1 LCLLSE
7 LARAM
12 NEFAVLVPDE
22 TTRREYVR
30 MFKWVVAFATWRFT
44 PTAEEKL
51 ANEKHKKLVAAANKN
66 EETARQLRET
76 LPAEDK
82 TPAKTAGSSQK
93 AGAGAG
99 SSQLTTPQKQTK
111 SQDAF
116 NIPGNAALGSST
128 QSINNSPRGSPRIP
142 MSARNTADVPLPAR
156 YSRPSGLSASHSSGY
171 SFGSS
176 AREVTSSS
184 SPKKHPHGHKQTAT
198 SSGAAAGS
206 SSTPPTM
213 FSQRQ
218 SKSEVAAY
226 IARKHAQRVMCALI
240 YNSP

>member
-99 SSQLTTPQKQTK
+99 SSQLTTPQKQPK

-116 NIPGNAALGSST
+116 NIPGNAALG
-128 QSINNSPRGSPRIP
+128 
-142 MSARNTADVPLPAR
+142 LP
-156 YSRPSGLSASHSSGY
+156 
-171 SFGSS
+171 
-176 AREVTSSS
+176 
-184 SPKKHPHGHKQTAT
+184 
-198 SSGAAAGS
+198 
-206 SSTPPTM
+206 
-213 FSQRQ
+213 
-218 SKSEVAAY
+218 
-226 IARKHAQRVMCALI
+226 
-240 YNSP
+240 